1 MVQATV
7 WEVSGRDGCAGK
19 EFSGRSAFGVS
30 AAQAWGHWRPGAE
43 RRRGPGLA
51 GRCGATA
58 QLVGVTDEVAVV
70 GTQVV
75 AEAEGGRPVTLAG
88 LTLAGGSAG

>member
-1 MVQATV
+1 MGVQERNFLEGAPL
-7 WEVSGRDGCAGK
+7 VS
-19 EFSGRSAFGVS
+19 VLP
-30 AAQAWGHWRPGAE
+30 RPGATGGRSTE

-70 GTQVV
+70 GAQVV

-88 LTLAGGSAG
+88 LTLAGGFAV